1 MNIKEY
7 KHRNNIEIVFRHQS
21 PFELKKLEPLSYKEL
36 KSSRGTDMPKKELL
50 KYLSDRVEEE
60 KKYHSLLPEY
70 SKSDSFL
77 YATIVGYHKMESPKE
92 YPGFT
97 YYFSLTDKQIE
108 ECLFHIV
115 ADKYT
120 FEPIKGIEG
129 LETSLTNWELNSD
142 EFQSSEDEWFDA
154 VDPRIEVVIP
164 FAVKCFGYMPQEEDR

>member
-1 MNIKEY
+1 VNIKEY

-164 FAVKCFGYMPQEEDR
+164 FAVKYFGYMSQEEDR

>member
-1 MNIKEY
+1 
-7 KHRNNIEIVFRHQS
+7 
-21 PFELKKLEPLSYKEL
+21 
-36 KSSRGTDMPKKELL
+36 
-50 KYLSDRVEEE
+50 
-60 KKYHSLLPEY
+60 
-70 SKSDSFL
+70 
-77 YATIVGYHKMESPKE
+77 MESPKE

-120 FEPIKGIEG
+120 FEAMKGIEG

-164 FAVKCFGYMPQEEDR
+164 FAVKYFGYMPQEEDR

>member
-36 KSSRGTDMPKKELL
+36 KPSRGTDMPKKELL

-77 YATIVGYHKMESPKE
+77 YATIVEYHKMESPKE

-164 FAVKCFGYMPQEEDR
+164 FAVKYFGYMPQEEDR